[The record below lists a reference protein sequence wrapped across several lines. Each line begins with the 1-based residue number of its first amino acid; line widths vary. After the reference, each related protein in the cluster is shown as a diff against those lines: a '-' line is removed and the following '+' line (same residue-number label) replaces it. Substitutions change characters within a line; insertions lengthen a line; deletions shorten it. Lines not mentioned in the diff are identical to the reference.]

1 MSRRKETKICISPAV
16 PLLLAVF
23 ALLCS
28 PLLLCALLGAAI
40 IHECGHYA
48 LLRRFG
54 AGVSHLS
61 VTVFGAEMR
70 VDDAARLSYG
80 REMLAVAAGPAINL
94 LLALALGAVGR
105 WWDGA
110 YLFAGTNLVLGIFNL
125 LPARPLDGG
134 RLLWIAV
141 AWISEPFTADRIT
154 AWVSL
159 ILSLLLLTGGIWVL
173 WRWGSSPFLLLG
185 AVGLAVGNLREMGLV
200 KRAGKG

>member
-1 MSRRKETKICISPAV
+1 MSHRKRTKIRISPAV

-28 PLLLCALLGAAI
+28 PLLLWALLGAAI
-40 IHECGHYA
+40 VHECGHYA

-54 AGVSHLS
+54 ARVSCLRL
-61 VTVFGAEMR
+61 TVFGAEMQ
-70 VDDAARLSYG
+70 VEDVARLSYG
-80 REMLAVAAGPAINL
+80 REMLAVLAGPLTNL

-134 RLLWIAV
+134 RLLWLGV
-141 AWISEPFTADRIT
+141 AWISEPFTADQIT
-154 AWVSL
+154 VRVSL
-159 ILSLLLLTGGIWVL
+159 ITSLLLLTGGIWVL
-173 WRWGSSPFLLLG
+173 WRWGGSPFLLLG
-185 AVGLAVGNLREMGLV
+185 AVGLATGNLREMGLV
-200 KRAGKG
+200 KCPGKR